1 MIRLNQIGMKSI
13 FSQFLN
19 AFTRYSVQIL
29 CHPSLTLAIAGLS
42 CFSSTSPHL
51 KLSSHPHKTRTMQG
65 CTINNNL
72 FAFLNPK
79 VSNLEEGHLYEFRAC
94 AMNMAGVGEVSEPS
108 DLFKCEEW
116 TMPEPGISHVKT
128 GRKIIP
134 GILVVCSL
142 LCESKG
148 LLNTIGLYKGGCQYR
163 KAHELF

>member
-1 MIRLNQIGMKSI
+1 MKSI

-29 CHPSLTLAIAGLS
+29 YRPSLSVAIAGLS
-42 CFSSTSPHL
+42 CFSCTSPQH
-51 KLSSHPHKTRTMQG
+51 KLSSHPHKTRTTQG

-72 FAFLNPK
+72 LAFLNPK

-116 TMPEPGISHVKT
+116 TMPEPGISPVKT
-128 GRKIIP
+128 ARNILP
-134 GILVVCSL
+134 GILVICSL
-142 LCESKG
+142 LCESER
-148 LLNTIGLYKGGCQYR
+148 LLNTIGLYKGGCWYR